1 MRSPIRFSLLFSLVL
16 IVGSACQRPTLVE
29 PSPGAKPGGSSFA
42 FALSDEPRTLDPGL
56 ITDTYG
62 SFFASNL
69 FEGLLV
75 WDAAGK
81 KTMPGA
87 AERHEV
93 SPDGK
98 TWTFHL
104 RREGIWSNGDA
115 VTATDFLVAW
125 RRVLNP
131 SFQSD
136 YASLLFPIKGARALA
151 EGKEVSA
158 TTLGVEVRDRFTLV
172 VTLESPTAWFDAIV
186 AHHVASPVNSAAL
199 KRHGYA
205 WWQPGRIVVNGPFQL
220 HEWTPGE
227 SIVLRKNPYF
237 HGAAAVKLR
246 EVTAKLIADPA
257 EVVRQYEAGELDWT
271 GNAGHLPP
279 GRLQELAG
287 RADAR
292 SSAELGTAWL
302 WINVDVAP
310 LSDARVRRALSLA
323 LDRARLMQALGPG
336 DLVTARMVPQGMP
349 DYVPPDAPKPG
360 EDAAKALL
368 SEAGFPGGQG
378 FPGIELAVDTRPV
391 HRRLAKVV
399 AERWTQV
406 LGIEVTTYERNYGAH
421 ADAIRHGDYQIGRG
435 GWLGDYPDPSSFLEL
450 LESDNALNASGW
462 SDGGFDALVQEA
474 RRTDDAS
481 SRLRLLSRAE
491 SLLLEQAPIIPLYHF
506 GSLSLLKPYVH
517 GFVDN
522 PLQMHL
528 LRYLEIKDDRPSM
541 GAG

>member
-1 MRSPIRFSLLFSLVL
+1 MRSSIRHCLLLSLVFL
-16 IVGSACQRPTLVE
+16 VGPACQGSTLVE
-29 PSPGAKPGGSSFA
+29 PSPGAKPPVSSFA

-62 SFFASNL
+62 GFFASNL

-75 WDAAGK
+75 WDAAGQ
-81 KTMPGA
+81 KTLPGA
-87 AERHEV
+87 AERYEV

-104 RREGIWSNGDA
+104 RREGIWSNGDT

-151 EGKEVSA
+151 EGQEVSA
-158 TTLGVEVRDRFTLV
+158 ATLGVEVRDRFTLV
-172 VTLESPTAWFDAIV
+172 VTLESPTPWFDAIV

-237 HGAAAVKLR
+237 HGATAVKLQ
-246 EVTAKLIADPA
+246 EVIAKLVSDPE
-257 EVVRQYEAGELDWT
+257 EVVRLYEAGELHWT

-279 GRLQELAG
+279 GRLSELAS
-287 RADAR
+287 RPDAH

-302 WINVDVAP
+302 WVNIDVAP
-310 LSDARVRRALSLA
+310 LSDSRVRRALSLA
-323 LDRARLMQALGPG
+323 LDRTVLAQALGPG
-336 DLVTARMVPQGMP
+336 DLVTARMVPLGMP

-360 EDAAKALL
+360 DDAAKALFAD
-368 SEAGFPGGQG
+368 AGFPRGRG
-378 FPGIELAVDTRPV
+378 FPGIELAVDSRPI
-391 HRRLAKVV
+391 HRRLAKAV
-399 AERWTQV
+399 AERWTHV
-406 LGIEVTTYERNYGAH
+406 LGIKVTTYERNYGAH
-421 ADAIRHGDYQIGRG
+421 AEAVRNGEYQIGRG

-506 GSLSLLKPYVH
+506 GALSLLKPYVT

-522 PLQMHL
+522 PLQVHL
-528 LRYLEIKDDRPSM
+528 LRYLEMTDEGPSM